1 MSLFLFIGC
10 GKSMIVEAV
19 AEKFDYDLIPV
30 LAGDIKD
37 MYLGVCKFSL

>member
-1 MSLFLFIGC
+1 
-10 GKSMIVEAV
+10 MIVEAV

-37 MYLGVCKFSL
+37 MYLGVCKFSLWKNHLKWCA